1 MKEDDPGVV
10 RCRKERE
17 EMEMWL
23 EKEESIKESR
33 EVMGPAAAAI
43 NILAAKMALPHCRYR

>member
-1 MKEDDPGVV
+1 MKEEDPGMV